1 MEKRLYKTDSVKY
14 FGIQIAKFM
23 TWKLQINHV
32 AVKLNKENAMLSILR
47 YALNIKILRPVCY
60 ATFESIICHASL
72 VCT

>member
-14 FGIQIAKFM
+14 LGIQIVKFM

-47 YALNIKILRPVCY
+47 YALNLKILMPVCY
-60 ATFESIICHASL
+60 AIFESIICHASL

>member
-1 MEKRLYKTDSVKY
+1 M
-14 FGIQIAKFM
+14 
-23 TWKLQINHV
+23 

-60 ATFESIICHASL
+60 AIFESIICHASL